1 MVVAG
6 LIFHLL
12 HKLALVVAVVVQVL
26 PVQQQGQLQVVLA
39 VLVQHLQSQ
48 AFLQPML
55 AVEEGV
61 EEQLR
66 LQDKL
71 GDREVLA
78 VAEEEKVQMA
88 HLLQELFT
96 QAAVAVLGQTELQV
110 AKMAAP
116 V

>member
-1 MVVAG
+1 MVAVD

-12 HKLALVVAVVVQVL
+12 HKLALVAAVAVQVL

-39 VLVQHLQSQ
+39 VQVQHLQSQ

-71 GDREVLA
+71 EEQVVLVA
-78 VAEEEKVQMA
+78 VGEEKVQTA
-88 HLLQELFT
+88 RPLQELFT

>member
-1 MVVAG
+1 
-6 LIFHLL
+6 
-12 HKLALVVAVVVQVL
+12 
-26 PVQQQGQLQVVLA
+26 
-39 VLVQHLQSQ
+39 VLVQLLRSQ
-48 AFLQPML
+48 AFLQLML

-71 GDREVLA
+71 EEQVVLVA
-78 VAEEEKVQMA
+78 VGEEKVQTA
-88 HLLQELFT
+88 HPLQELLI
-96 QAAVAVLGQTELQV
+96 QAVVAVLGRTQPQA